1 MQSIIKRINYYEP
14 VNRTIDLFV
23 WIVQWIFIDLF
34 NVIIHFLNINKNKES
49 ETIKY
54 EDKYLKEYNDLEEK
68 EYSKKAL
75 ETLHD
80 CVVEEKTEKHGLIK
94 IMYNIEKNQFFYY
107 TDKIKSV
114 PYSILDV
121 VARKYV
127 IENDCKCI
135 FININDEIKQLEEK
149 RLEDKNKKTETTNNN
164 DSVFVNFKNY
174 NIKKKNVYI
183 KTRVNNY
190 KYGGSFSELN
200 QSSSIEK
207 GKSITFSEYK
217 KNV

>member
-1 MQSIIKRINYYEP
+1 
-14 VNRTIDLFV
+14 
-23 WIVQWIFIDLF
+23 
-34 NVIIHFLNINKNKES
+34 
-49 ETIKY
+49 
-54 EDKYLKEYNDLEEK
+54 
-68 EYSKKAL
+68 
-75 ETLHD
+75 
-80 CVVEEKTEKHGLIK
+80 VVEEKTEKHGLIK

>member
-1 MQSIIKRINYYEP
+1 M
-14 VNRTIDLFV
+14 
-23 WIVQWIFIDLF
+23 
-34 NVIIHFLNINKNKES
+34 
-49 ETIKY
+49 
-54 EDKYLKEYNDLEEK
+54 
-68 EYSKKAL
+68 
-75 ETLHD
+75 
-80 CVVEEKTEKHGLIK
+80 VEEKTEKHGLIK

>member
-1 MQSIIKRINYYEP
+1 MKSIIKRINYYQP
-14 VNRTIDLFV
+14 VNNTLNFFVWIIQLVLIDLFG
-23 WIVQWIFIDLF
+23 
-34 NVIIHFLNINKNKES
+34 VIINFSNTNKNKES

-75 ETLHD
+75 ETLRD
-80 CVVEEKTEKHGLIK
+80 CVVEEETEKYGLIK

-107 TDKIKSV
+107 TDRIKSV

-127 IENDCKCI
+127 IENNCKCI
-135 FININDEIKQLEEK
+135 FIDINDELKLLEKK
-149 RLEDKNKKTETTNNN
+149 RLEYKNKKTETTNNN

-174 NIKKKNVYI
+174 NIKKNNVYI

-200 QSSSIEK
+200 QSSSIKK